1 MRRPFGSG
9 RSAPSKR
16 VQAMLLGAQ
25 DRLTLRIML
34 GNGGQVS
41 VHGDRAT
48 VTMPTGGAR
57 SFPAAMVREVQADG

>member
-1 MRRPFGSG
+1 MKRHHQPRRPLS
-9 RSAPSKR
+9 RRQHA
-16 VQAMLLGAQ
+16 ALTDAQ

-41 VHGDRAT
+41 VQGDQAT